1 MQNGISGGVI
11 SQPQFQEMFFPSTLN
26 PPANSSPFCQD
37 NDQMLQLFTS
47 CLFLAGA
54 ASALVGMFTSSR
66 YGRKTT
72 MMLGGLCFLIGT
84 ALVASAYSTAQL
96 GIGRVVLGFGV
107 GFATQVC
114 GGPGCQACV

>member
-1 MQNGISGGVI
+1 
-11 SQPQFQEMFFPSTLN
+11 
-26 PPANSSPFCQD
+26 
-37 NDQMLQLFTS
+37 MLQLFTS

-66 YGRKTT
+66 YGRKMT

-96 GIGRVVLGFGV
+96 VIGRVVLGFGV